1 MYACVLVCVWVCV
14 TLCVFLW
21 SSGRPREREREKEG
35 RRKYLDEE
43 ERWTRVGKG
52 GGGIGREGRLTKW
65 ETYKVGSLLF
75 VPLLS
80 NKT

>member
-1 MYACVLVCVWVCV
+1 MHVYLCVYVCVS
-14 TLCVFLW
+14 LCVCFY
-21 SSGRPREREREKEG
+21 GVVGDREKEREKEG

-43 ERWTRVGKG
+43 ERWTRVGEG